1 MNIKKN
7 NKRNFLKVSSLLF
20 FSILTL
26 DLNGLKIYENFKKKG
41 IRFFKKNKKIWILNQ
56 NDFE

>member
-1 MNIKKN
+1 MTIKKN
-7 NKRNFLKVSSLLF
+7 NKRNFLKISSLLF
-20 FSILTL
+20 FSLLTL
-26 DLNGLKIYENFKKKG
+26 NLNGLKIYENFKKKG